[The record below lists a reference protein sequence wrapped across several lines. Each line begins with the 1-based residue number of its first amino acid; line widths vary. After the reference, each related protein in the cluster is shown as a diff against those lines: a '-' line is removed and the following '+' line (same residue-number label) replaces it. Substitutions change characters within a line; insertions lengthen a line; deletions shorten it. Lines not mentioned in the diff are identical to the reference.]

1 MDPIG
6 AEKGVVFFFVIIF
19 VAPRGPTYDATN
31 YWRELT
37 KVQFFTRAHP
47 NSGSLPYASH
57 PQVTTSR

>member
-37 KVQFFTRAHP
+37 KVQFTRAHP
-47 NSGSLPYASH
+47 NSGSLPYHTQA
-57 PQVTTSR
+57 TLR

>member
-37 KVQFFTRAHP
+37 KVQFTRAHQTRDHYHTQAT
-47 NSGSLPYASH
+47 L
-57 PQVTTSR
+57 R